1 MVNEP
6 MGPNICFWY
15 IPPAFRKGLN
25 IYTDEYKT
33 KVHKLI
39 FDRMVQKG
47 TILIS
52 HQPLAEH
59 NLSNFWRICL
69 KGEKSRIEDMDYI
82 L

>member
-6 MGPNICFWY
+6 MGPNVCFWY
-15 IPPAFRKGLN
+15 IPPVFRNGLN

-39 FDRMVQKG
+39 FDRMLQKG

-52 HQPLAEH
+52 H
-59 NLSNFWRICL
+59 
-69 KGEKSRIEDMDYI
+69 
-82 L
+82 

>member
-6 MGPNICFWY
+6 MGPNVCFWY
-15 IPPAFRKGLN
+15 IPPVFRKGLN

-33 KVHKLI
+33 KVHKFI

-52 HQPLAEH
+52 H
-59 NLSNFWRICL
+59 
-69 KGEKSRIEDMDYI
+69 
-82 L
+82 